1 MHRIFRR
8 LLPFGRMFLTIVMIK
23 YLFNIANIVG
33 ITILAYSAIGCHK
46 SSHSDNSRASDSA
59 YSYTDEYHA
68 DNDIAMTL
76 RSITDALSVGEP
88 LDTIDYNFE
97 GVLTDGAG
105 HPLYTDIQGTPGAWE
120 VDVISPTSAVIRN
133 IYLGDLLPD
142 DLESYIAANLNL
154 SAENI
159 VESSDFEDDDETQL
173 VVYDLGGCT
182 LRIETRAAVAP
193 NGLEGPLMR
202 ITALSNKN

>member
-1 MHRIFRR
+1 MNDLKQ
-8 LLPFGRMFLTIVMIK
+8 LLAVIMALTVGMFIVSCR
-23 YLFNIANIVG
+23 NSSS
-33 ITILAYSAIGCHK
+33 SADT
-46 SSHSDNSRASDSA
+46 SAADTLSA
-59 YSYTDEYHA
+59 YNDDYHA

-88 LDTIDYNFE
+88 LDTLDYNFE

-105 HPLYTDIQGTPGAWE
+105 HPLYTDIQGTPGTWE

-133 IYLGDLLPD
+133 IYLGDLLPE
-142 DLESYIAANLNL
+142 DLESYIASNLNL
-154 SAENI
+154 TQENI
-159 VESSDFEDDDETQL
+159 VESSDFDDDDETQL
-173 VVYDLGGCT
+173 VVYNLGNCT

-202 ITALSNKN
+202 ITALRN